1 MPKVS
6 VIIPVYNVEAYLAEC
21 LDSVIHQTHQDME
34 IICIDDASTDHSMDI
49 LQEYAHKDARIM
61 ILKNTRNQRQA
72 YARNRGLDMASGEYV
87 LFVDSDDFIDQ
98 NLVTKAL
105 SVADGVDMVC
115 FDYKKV
121 DSVWFGKDEHLFLI
135 DEGRYSA
142 QDYFRQSVD
151 RNGIVYSP
159 CTKLYSRSFLLRENI
174 RFIDGLLYEDVVF
187 DFLCM
192 MKAREIYCITDKLY
206 EYRIRKNSSMTKD
219 IDGKNVSA
227 YFYIVCYLTQYY
239 LEHHFDAEMETAV
252 EKYIQ
257 AMYRCFIN
265 TYRRYSAKKDGY
277 LLKNDI
283 SVESYAKLY
292 GLAAGYESHY
302 GLIQLH
308 IAEQIETIRKA
319 ARIFVYGAG
328 DVARE
333 VIETLNR
340 YDVAVDKIV
349 VSEKKGNRNSILGN
363 RVYEIAECIREREDC
378 LVIVATDA
386 RFYPEIKRTLS
397 ELGFMDYIEVW

>member
-6 VIIPVYNVEAYLAEC
+6 VIIPVYNVEACLADC
-21 LDSVIHQTHQDME
+21 LDSVIHQTFQDME

-49 LQEYAHKDARIM
+49 LQEFARKDERVI
-61 ILKNTRNQRQA
+61 ILQNTRNQRQA
-72 YARNRGLDMASGEYV
+72 YARNRGMDKASGEYV
-87 LFVDSDDFIDQ
+87 LFVDSDDFIKQD
-98 NLVTKAL
+98 LLAKTL
-105 SVADGVDMVC
+105 SVADSVDMVC

-121 DSVWFGKDEHLFLI
+121 DSVWFGKDEHLFQMN
-135 DEGRYSA
+135 EGRYSA

-151 RNGIVYSP
+151 SNSIVYSP
-159 CTKLYSRSFLLRENI
+159 CTKLYSRLFLLRENI

-206 EYRIRKNSSMTKD
+206 EYRIRKNSSMTKG
-219 IDGKNVSA
+219 IDGRNVAA

-239 LEHHFDAEMETAV
+239 LEHHFDAGMETAI

-257 AMYRCFIN
+257 AMYRCFVN
-265 TYRRYSAKKDGY
+265 TYRRYSSKKDGY
-277 LLKNDI
+277 LLKSDI
-283 SVESYAKLY
+283 SVENYAKLY
-292 GLAAGYESHY
+292 GLVAGYESHF
-302 GLIQLH
+302 GLVQLH
-308 IAEQIETIRKA
+308 IAQQIEAIRKA
-319 ARIFVYGAG
+319 ARIYVYGAG

-340 YDVAVDKIV
+340 YDIAVDKIV
-349 VSEKKGNRNSILGN
+349 VSGKKGSRSSILGN
-363 RVYEIAECIREREDC
+363 RVYEITECIREREDC

-386 RFYPEIKRTLS
+386 RFYPEIERTLS

>member
-49 LQEYAHKDARIM
+49 LQEYAHKDARIT
-61 ILKNTRNQRQA
+61 ILQNTRNQKQA
-72 YARNRGLDMASGEYV
+72 YARNRGLDRAFGEYV

-98 NLVTKAL
+98 DLVAKTL

-121 DSVWFGKDEHLFLI
+121 DSVWFGKDEHLFPM

-151 RNGIVYSP
+151 RNSIVYSP

-206 EYRIRKNSSMTKD
+206 EYRIRKNSSMTKG
-219 IDGKNVSA
+219 IDGRNVA
-227 YFYIVCYLTQYY
+227 DYFYIVCYLTQYY
-239 LEHHFDAEMETAV
+239 LGHLFDSGMETAI

-265 TYRRYSAKKDGY
+265 TYRRYSSQKDGY
-277 LLKNDI
+277 LLKSDI
-283 SVESYAKLY
+283 SVENYAKLY
-292 GLAAGYESHY
+292 GLVAGYESHY

>member
-21 LDSVIHQTHQDME
+21 LGSVICQTFQDIE

-49 LQEYAHKDARIM
+49 LREFAHKDARVM
-61 ILKNTRNQRQA
+61 ILQNARNQRQA
-72 YARNRGLDMASGEYV
+72 YARNRGLDKASGEYV
-87 LFVDSDDFIDQ
+87 LFVDSDDFIDK
-98 NLVTKAL
+98 NLVAKAL
-105 SVADGVDMVC
+105 EVADGVDMVC

-121 DSVWFGKDEHLFLI
+121 DSVWFGKDEHLFRI
-135 DEGRYSA
+135 DKGRYSA

-151 RNGIVYSP
+151 GNSIVYSP
-159 CTKLYSRSFLLRENI
+159 CTKLYSRLFLLRENI

-192 MKAREIYCITDKLY
+192 MKAKEIYCITDKLY
-206 EYRIRKNSSMTKD
+206 EYRIRKNSSMTKG
-219 IDGKNVSA
+219 IDGRNVTA

-239 LEHHFDAEMETAV
+239 LEHHFDAGMETAI

-265 TYRRYSAKKDGY
+265 TYRRYSSEKDGY
-277 LLKNDI
+277 LLKSDF

-292 GLAAGYESHY
+292 GLVAGYESHY
-302 GLIQLH
+302 GLVQLH
-308 IAEQIETIRKA
+308 IAQQIEAIRKA

-340 YDVAVDKIV
+340 YDIAVDKIV
-349 VSEKKGNRNSILGN
+349 VSDKTGNRSSILGN
-363 RVYEIAECIREREDC
+363 RVYGITECVREKEDS

-386 RFYPEIKRTLS
+386 RFYPEIERTLS
-397 ELGFMDYIEVW
+397 ELGFMNYIEVW

>member
-6 VIIPVYNVEAYLAEC
+6 VVIPVYNVEAYLAEC
-21 LDSVIHQTHQDME
+21 LDSVVRQTHQDME

-49 LQEYAHKDARIM
+49 LQEFACKDERVI
-61 ILKNTRNQRQA
+61 ILQNTRNQRQA
-72 YARNRGLDMASGEYV
+72 YARNRGLDKASGEYV

-98 NLVTKAL
+98 DLVAKTL
-105 SVADGVDMVC
+105 SVADGVDVVC

-121 DSVWFGKDEHLFLI
+121 DSVWFGKDEHLFLM

-151 RNGIVYSP
+151 RNSIVYSP

-187 DFLCM
+187 DFLCI

-206 EYRIRKNSSMTKD
+206 EYRIRENSSMTKG
-219 IDGKNVSA
+219 IDGRNVA
-227 YFYIVCYLTQYY
+227 DYFYIVCYLTQYY
-239 LEHHFDAEMETAV
+239 LEHHFDAGMETAI

-257 AMYRCFIN
+257 AMYRCFVN
-265 TYRRYSAKKDGY
+265 TYRRYFSKKDGY
-277 LLKNDI
+277 LLKSDI
-283 SVESYAKLY
+283 SVDNYAKLY
-292 GLAAGYESHY
+292 GLVAGYESHY
-302 GLIQLH
+302 GLVQLH
-308 IAEQIETIRKA
+308 IAQQMEDIRKA

-328 DVARE
+328 EVARE

-340 YDVAVDKIV
+340 YDIAVDKIV

-363 RVYEIAECIREREDC
+363 RVYEITECIGDREDC

-386 RFYPEIKRTLS
+386 RFYPEIERTLS

>member
-6 VIIPVYNVEAYLAEC
+6 VIIPVYNVESYLAEC
-21 LDSVIHQTHQDME
+21 LDSVIHQTFQDME

-49 LQEYAHKDARIM
+49 LQEFAHKDARIT
-61 ILKNTRNQRQA
+61 ILQNTRNQRQA
-72 YARNRGLDMASGEYV
+72 YARNRGLDKASGEYV
-87 LFVDSDDFIDQ
+87 LFVDSDDFIDRD
-98 NLVTKAL
+98 LVTKAL
-105 SVADGVDMVC
+105 EVANGVDMVC
-115 FDYKKV
+115 FDYTKV
-121 DSVWFGKDEHLFLI
+121 DNVWFGKDEHLFQI
-135 DEGRYSA
+135 DKGRYSA

-151 RNGIVYSP
+151 SNSIVYSP
-159 CTKLYSRSFLLRENI
+159 CTKLYSRSFLLRKNI

-192 MKAREIYCITDKLY
+192 MKAKEIYCITDKLY
-206 EYRIRKNSSMTKD
+206 EYRIRKNSSMTKG
-219 IDGKNVSA
+219 IDGRNVSA

-239 LEHHFDAEMETAV
+239 LEHHFDAGMETAV
-252 EKYIQ
+252 EKYIH

-265 TYRRYSAKKDGY
+265 TYRKYSAKKDGY

-283 SVESYAKLY
+283 SVENYAKLY
-292 GLAAGYESHY
+292 GLVAGYENHY
-302 GLIQLH
+302 GLVQLH
-308 IAEQIETIRKA
+308 IAQQIEAIRKA

-340 YDVAVDKIV
+340 YDIAVDKIV
-349 VSEKKGNRNSILGN
+349 VSEKTGNRNSILGN
-363 RVYEIAECIREREDC
+363 RVYEITECIREKEDC